1 MDSVTAKFYSGTSG
15 LLVPIPKRDFPP
27 EHQDKS
33 RLAFYATLFNS
44 LEINSSFYKLPR
56 AVTVSKWTAEVHDN
70 FTFTYKL
77 WKQIT
82 HNKELYFNPADV
94 KDFMDAINNV
104 DNHKGSLL
112 IQLPPSNTVTNAMQ
126 LNNLLTIIGEVNN
139 GWKPAIEFR
148 HPSWY
153 RDDVY
158 ELLEKHQTSLV
169 IHDMPASATPL
180 QALTDNDVVYLR
192 FHGPGGRYRGSYE
205 DDVLYE
211 YALYIKEWLE
221 DGKTVYTYFN
231 NTAGDAL
238 NNLITL
244 NKYVSQ

>member
-1 MDSVTAKFYSGTSG
+1 MATNNFFTGTSG

-56 AVTVSKWTAEVHDN
+56 AVTVVKWTAEVHDN

-104 DNHKGSLL
+104 GNHKGSLL
-112 IQLPPSNTVTNAMQ
+112 IQLPPSNTVANAMQ
-126 LNNLLTIIGEVNN
+126 LNNLLTIIGEINN

-180 QALTDNDVVYLR
+180 QALTDSDVVYLR

>member
-1 MDSVTAKFYSGTSG
+1 MAIANFYTGTSG

-56 AVTVSKWTAEVHDN
+56 PVTVAKWTAEVNEN
-70 FTFTYKL
+70 FSFTYKL

-82 HNKELYFNPADV
+82 HNKELYFNPEDV
-94 KDFMDAINNV
+94 KAFMDAIDSV
-104 DNHKGSLL
+104 GNHKGSLL
-112 IQLPPSNTVTNAMQ
+112 IQLPPSNTVANAMQ
-126 LNNLLTIIGEVNN
+126 LNNLLTVIGEINN

-158 ELLEKHQTSLV
+158 ELLEHHNTSLV

-211 YALYIKEWLE
+211 YGLYIKEWLE

-238 NNLITL
+238 NNLMTL
-244 NKYVSQ
+244 TNYVSQ